1 MRHPCEVFARHIL
14 PAFRSMIAKG
24 LIEHHGLTQVAAAK
38 KLGTTQAAIS
48 YYLSSKR
55 GERYVKQLENNPL
68 VTSKIR
74 EIVKGLE
81 AGTLSSEEVT
91 DKLCDLCESVRN
103 LNLINTTH

>member
-1 MRHPCEVFARHIL
+1 MRIPCEDFARHIL
-14 PAFRSMIAKG
+14 PAFRSLIAKG
-24 LIEHHGLTQVAAAK
+24 LIERHSLTQVAAAK

-48 YYLSSKR
+48 YYISSKR
-55 GERYVKQLENNPL
+55 GERYVKQLENNSL

-74 EIVKGLE
+74 EIVNGLE
-81 AGTLSSEEVT
+81 AGTLSSVEVT